1 MNWDYIKPGIDED
14 DNPSDEI
21 VWDRLR
27 SLRNELLIRS
37 DWTQIPD
44 CTIANKEEWAA
55 YRQALRDL
63 PSTVTDPREAVF
75 PTAP

>member
-1 MNWDYIKPGIDED
+1 MWDYFRPGIEDEED
-14 DNPSDEI
+14 LTDQI
-21 VWDRLR
+21 VWARLR
-27 SLRNELLIRS
+27 SLRDELLSRS

-55 YRQALRDL
+55 YRQVLRDL
-63 PSTVTDPREAVF
+63 PSTVTDPRDAVF